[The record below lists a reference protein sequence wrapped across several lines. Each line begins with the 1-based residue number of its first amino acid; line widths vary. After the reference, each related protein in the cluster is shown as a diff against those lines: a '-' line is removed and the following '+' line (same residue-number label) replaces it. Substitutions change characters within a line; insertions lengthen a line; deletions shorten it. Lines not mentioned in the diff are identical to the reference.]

1 MIALKIL
8 AVTFVTIYAVL
19 AVDMATTIV
28 KHKKSNQPQS
38 DSTNYNL
45 EELDEEIETSW

>member
-1 MIALKIL
+1 MLGLKIL
-8 AVTFVTIYAVL
+8 TITFVTIYAVL
-19 AVDMATTIV
+19 AVDMAKTII
-28 KHKKSNQPQS
+28 KHKSNQIQS

>member
-8 AVTFVTIYAVL
+8 TITFVTIYTVL
-19 AVDMATTIV
+19 AVDMARTVI
-28 KHKKSNQPQS
+28 KHNSNQLQS
-38 DSTNYNL
+38 DSINYNI

>member
-8 AVTFVTIYAVL
+8 TITFVTIYTIL
-19 AVDMATTIV
+19 AVDMARTVI
-28 KHKKSNQPQS
+28 KHKSNQLQS

-45 EELDEEIETSW
+45 EELDEEIQTSW

>member
-19 AVDMATTIV
+19 AVDMTRTII
-28 KHKKSNQPQS
+28 KHKKSNQTQS